1 MDSFVYEL
9 QNRTEKDYARGC
21 VSVGGDRPWDSLCS

>member
-9 QNRTEKDYARGC
+9 QNWTEKDYAHSC